1 MNNEYISIYIH
12 IIDNI
17 YWCLMHIYIYMM
29 IDEAKECNL
38 ETFKIKSSIFYWFY
52 AFVGK
57 LSTVVQLFYRHLWC
71 SSQ

>member
-1 MNNEYISIYIH
+1 MFDAY
-12 IIDNI
+12 
-17 YWCLMHIYIYMM
+17 IYIYMM